1 MLISSG
7 IIWGDKMS
15 ESDITARLEAL
26 ERLRPVI
33 QQGKEKLANSSTVD
47 PQIYS
52 YHAIVASAN
61 KAIQE
66 RFETE
71 SYAAMHWHG

>member
-33 QQGKEKLANSSTVD
+33 QQGKEKLAHSTTAA
-47 PQIYS
+47 PQMYS
-52 YHAIVASAN
+52 YHSYHTIVEAAN
-61 KAIQE
+61 RKIQE
-66 RFETE
+66 MFETE
-71 SYAAMHWHG
+71 